1 MAYVIR
7 PVSFREILD
16 APNAKEL
23 LDEYEKECALEELAP
38 ICPDAMLYEMMEKSG
53 GLQCFGVYDE
63 GALVGFV
70 SVLIWTVPHYSKKIG
85 SNADI
90 FLASAHRIS
99 GTGPKMIA
107 LAEGYAKEKGC
118 CAFQWTAPV
127 NSRFAKLLA
136 LNVDRYR
143 RTNVVYLRNL
153 A

>member
-16 APNAKEL
+16 APNATEL
-23 LDEYEKECALEELAP
+23 FQEYAAECALPELEP
-38 ICPDAMLYEMMEKSG
+38 INPQPEIYAAMETSG
-53 GLQCFGVYDE
+53 GLQAFGVYEDDT
-63 GALVGFV
+63 LVGFLT
-70 SVLIWTVPHYSKKIG
+70 VLIWTVPHYGKKIG

-90 FLASAHRIS
+90 FLASEHRMN
-99 GTGPKMIA
+99 GMGPKMIA